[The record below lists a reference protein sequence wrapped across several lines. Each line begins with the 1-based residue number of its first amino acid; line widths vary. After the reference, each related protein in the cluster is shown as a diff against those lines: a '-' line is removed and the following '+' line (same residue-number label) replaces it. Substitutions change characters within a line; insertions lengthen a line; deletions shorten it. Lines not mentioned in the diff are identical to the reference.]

1 MRDYPLQIFG
11 DIEEFSLYAASDYAD
26 SLGDGDEG
34 IIEICS
40 HGGFVFFGNAAAQKI
55 AEAQARG
62 ARFTARIFGVAASSA
77 ADIALACDR
86 VEMAQNA
93 AIMIHSAW
101 NPGGKTDAGIAAANA
116 AQLAVIRRRIPD
128 YTENDLKKD
137 RWFTATQAMEI
148 GLCDSIIADITT
160 RTAIGAACARYAAKY
175 TPTKGET
182 EMDEE
187 KKVEEVKEIDE
198 KKDDVRSE
206 EPSVED
212 VLERIAERLD
222 DLEARLVALESAR
235 AACGSDDERRPEGRL
250 AALYRR
256 MNEARTAAQ
265 AAQAVSGPCVRKAT
279 LAGKAADPKAEL
291 DAFNAKYPDIK
302 RLVKEV

>member
-1 MRDYPLQIFG
+1 MNDSLQIFG
-11 DIEEFSLYAASDYAD
+11 DIYEGSLYGLTWFAD

-62 ARFTARIFGVAASSA
+62 ARFTARVFGVAASSA

-101 NPGGKTDAGIAAANA
+101 NPGGKPDAGIAVANA

-128 YTENDLKKD
+128 YSEQDLKKD

-148 GLCDSIIADITT
+148 GLCDSIIADTYT
-160 RTAIGAACARYAAKY
+160 SSAFGAACARYAAKY

-182 EMDEE
+182 DMDEE

-198 KKDDVRSE
+198 KKEDVRSD

-235 AACGSDDERRPEGRL
+235 AACGSDDERKPEGRL

-256 MNEARTAAQ
+256 MSNAQ
-265 AAQAVSGPCVRKAT
+265 AQAQAIQAVAGPCVHRAT
-279 LAGKAADPKAEL
+279 LADKPDPKAEL
-291 DAFNAKYPDIK
+291 DAFNAKYPDVK
-302 RLVKEV
+302 RFVKEV